1 MKAQMK
7 AAGRSSAR
15 LALIV
20 GEQEVEDRTVTVRD
34 LETGDQTAVDRD
46 VVVDHIRKVL
56 EL

>member
-1 MKAQMK
+1 MK
-7 AAGRSSAR
+7 AAGRSAAR

-20 GEQEVEDRTVTVRD
+20 GEQEVADRTVTVRD